1 MTLTQ
6 KPPSEAEVC
15 VREAALRIGLTDAA
29 ILARVCAKMKEEFV
43 VTIWQLSV
51 LDSYQWEKLLAPV
64 GLAAAVHYHSVFEC
78 HGKGL
83 GERLESLPA
92 SVPSPVPVSPEN
104 MQKEESGKEEMMD
117 MEEDKPWGQLEDG
130 KDKQQLDNASR
141 LTARAEPQVDR
152 NLMSDAI
159 DLEAEEP
166 CSRLS
171 DSTLSKNEGSD
182 NEALSEEE
190 HNIGVSVHHHEKKA
204 SALGTDEDRNKIK
217 QIVEPIADGGQND
230 NACEDT
236 SASVD
241 PPPSSNVQD
250 SVVDVSQS
258 NTVSKMVENRHIDAE
273 EIPALALVSSSE
285 QDDESEDIDD
295 LVGTFTGST
304 IAKED
309 EDEATVVVSNV
320 SSDCKVSKQA
330 GQPTRVTTVSF
341 EVSTD
346 IPETS
351 TFESEQEALQEILF
365 KLDDED
371 HRNILSQLLIMANAR
386 DYASRVKL
394 SYQIRDFLLTS
405 IEQNKVEADS
415 DNAVQLIFH
424 LARLQKPYR
433 LRFGKSLFK
442 DMSKLYKRA
451 EKRNSRKG
459 KRCHSSRTSSK
470 QSSSE
475 TPEQRLF
482 EREQTAPNET
492 APSKILSNT
501 SGGNASIPVA

>member
-15 VREAALRIGLTDAA
+15 VREAALGLD
-29 ILARVCAKMKEEFV
+29 CMKEEFV

-190 HNIGVSVHHHEKKA
+190 
-204 SALGTDEDRNKIK
+204 
-217 QIVEPIADGGQND
+217 
-230 NACEDT
+230 
-236 SASVD
+236 
-241 PPPSSNVQD
+241 
-250 SVVDVSQS
+250 
-258 NTVSKMVENRHIDAE
+258 
-273 EIPALALVSSSE
+273 
-285 QDDESEDIDD
+285 
-295 LVGTFTGST
+295 
-304 IAKED
+304 
-309 EDEATVVVSNV
+309 
-320 SSDCKVSKQA
+320 
-330 GQPTRVTTVSF
+330 
-341 EVSTD
+341 
-346 IPETS
+346 
-351 TFESEQEALQEILF
+351 
-365 KLDDED
+365 
-371 HRNILSQLLIMANAR
+371 
-386 DYASRVKL
+386 
-394 SYQIRDFLLTS
+394 
-405 IEQNKVEADS
+405 
-415 DNAVQLIFH
+415 
-424 LARLQKPYR
+424 
-433 LRFGKSLFK
+433 
-442 DMSKLYKRA
+442 
-451 EKRNSRKG
+451 
-459 KRCHSSRTSSK
+459 
-470 QSSSE
+470 
-475 TPEQRLF
+475 
-482 EREQTAPNET
+482 
-492 APSKILSNT
+492 
-501 SGGNASIPVA
+501 